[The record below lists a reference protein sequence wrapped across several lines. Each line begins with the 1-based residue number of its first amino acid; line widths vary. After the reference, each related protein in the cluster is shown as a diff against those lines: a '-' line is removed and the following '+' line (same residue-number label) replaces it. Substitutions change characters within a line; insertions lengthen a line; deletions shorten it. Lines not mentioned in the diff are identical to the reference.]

1 MNKKDFATELAEMIK
16 MPRAKALK
24 ITDAMLDILSRRLS
38 EKEKIQFAGFGSF
51 EVRLSPERM
60 ARNPRTKEP
69 VLIPERYKAVF
80 KPSLQL
86 LDDLNKDNAK

>member
-16 MPRAKALK
+16 MPRTKALE
-24 ITDAMLDILSRRLS
+24 ITNAMLNILSRRLS
-38 EKEKIQFAGFGSF
+38 EKEKIQFVGFGSF

-80 KPSLQL
+80 KPSPQL
-86 LDDLNKDNAK
+86 LDDLNKDNAR